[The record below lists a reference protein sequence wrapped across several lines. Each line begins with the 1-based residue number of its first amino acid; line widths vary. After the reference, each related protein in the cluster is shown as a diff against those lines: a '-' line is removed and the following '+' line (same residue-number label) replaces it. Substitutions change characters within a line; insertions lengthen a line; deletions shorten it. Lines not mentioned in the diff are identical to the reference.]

1 MQEGDGLYLVTV
13 ITAEMLMFES
23 QKWVTEEGGRDKVHP
38 PLLVR
43 NGAWAFGCRGVGLAF
58 LVILWLSSF
67 QTHVQRAGRKL
78 QMQSELLCLYCL
90 EATVGGG

>member
-1 MQEGDGLYLVTV
+1 MQEGDGFYLVTV

-23 QKWVTEEGGRDKVHP
+23 QKWVTEEGGGEIKCILHFSSEMGRG
-38 PLLVR
+38 LLVV
-43 NGAWAFGCRGVGLAF
+43 AGVGLAF

-78 QMQSELLCLYCL
+78 QMQSELLCL
-90 EATVGGG
+90 